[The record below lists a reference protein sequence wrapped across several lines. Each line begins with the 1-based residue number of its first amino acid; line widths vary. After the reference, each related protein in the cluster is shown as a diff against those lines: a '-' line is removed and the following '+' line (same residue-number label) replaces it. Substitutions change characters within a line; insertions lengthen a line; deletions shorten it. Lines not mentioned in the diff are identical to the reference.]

1 MKILTE
7 TQREALLKVIA
18 DAPDDMLIDAANGVK
33 QYRLTIQR
41 GFDDLR
47 SYIGMKET
55 VIGTSV
61 AKTHTTMNP
70 NDIVKPLVLPMTVL
84 TPNPDTT
91 MTLPTIEAAKPNVEP
106 EGEAAYKVGGET
118 KNLILGY
125 CSTPKSLDAINTH
138 LKRGKGKLPETAAL
152 LKRLW
157 NLGELFY
164 DGECYITKK

>member
-1 MKILTE
+1 MKILTD

-18 DAPDDMLIDAANGVK
+18 EAPDDMLIDAANGVK

-47 SYIGMKET
+47 GYIGMKET
-55 VIGTSV
+55 QIGSPV
-61 AKTHTTMNP
+61 AKGVSNMNP
-70 NDIVKPLVLPMTVL
+70 NDIVKPLVTPIAAPV
-84 TPNPDTT
+84 PNPDTT
-91 MTLPTIEAAKPNVEP
+91 MTLPTMEAPKPNVEP

-125 CSTPKSLDAINTH
+125 CSTPKTLDAINTH

-157 NLGELFY
+157 NLGEVFY